1 MRTYLDAKA
10 MAKAMREALS
20 DHSID
25 LPHSAALEVVARQ
38 FGFANWNILSAKID
52 QATLAGKAD
61 QFQQAIPIIRIFDV
75 AKAREFYQAFLGFSV
90 DWEHRFG
97 DNFPLYQQVSRSGLK
112 LHLSEHAGDASP
124 GCNMI
129 VHTAG
134 LRAFHE
140 ELSARDYRYLKPGIS
155 QEEWGL
161 EMVVTDPFNNRIRF
175 LERHSKIK

>member
-1 MRTYLDAKA
+1 MRTHLDAKA

-20 DHSID
+20 ERSID

-38 FGFANWNILSAKID
+38 FGFASWNILAAKID
-52 QATLAGKAD
+52 EAAPPAGKAD

-75 AKAREFYQAFLGFSV
+75 DKAREFYQGFLGFSL

-97 DNFPLYQQVSRSGLK
+97 ENFPLYQQVSRSGLK

-129 VHTAG
+129 VHTTG
-134 LRAFHE
+134 LRTLHK
-140 ELSARDYRYLKPGIS
+140 ELSDRDYRYLKPGIS

-175 LERHSKIK
+175 VEREVKR